1 MPHDRSVAV
10 AAAIFAAGVLLSACG
25 DRAAPP
31 APPEQAAGPM
41 GGGMGPGGPGGPGG
55 PVEPQTLEAFQ
66 ARIAVGFDGLDAD
79 GDGVVT
85 TAELNGASGG
95 RASPM
100 LARLD
105 ADGDGRITR
114 AEMDAGARRLFSR
127 MDPNGDGVATA
138 DERPGFGRGGP
149 MGPPPQ
155 G

>member
-1 MPHDRSVAV
+1 MSRNTSVAV
-10 AAAIFAAGVLLSACG
+10 AVIAAGLLLTACG

-31 APPEQAAGPM
+31 APPEQASAPM
-41 GGGMGPGGPGGPGG
+41 GGGMGPGGPA
-55 PVEPQTLEAFQ
+55 EPQTLEAFQ

-114 AEMDAGARRLFSR
+114 AEMDAGAERLFRR
-127 MDPNGDGVATA
+127 MNPDQ
-138 DERPGFGRGGP
+138 
-149 MGPPPQ
+149 PQ